1 MLTRLRLLPH
11 ASRVRKLRCDSA
23 QPTCYNCQRAA
34 DKTHHRTT
42 KGRVLQCVYPAGPPK
57 RRGADKAQRIRSPIG
72 QRQPRSAPKAALD
85 KGGKGKERE
94 REGTV
99 SASDGGDASG
109 PSLPGTPDD

>member
-1 MLTRLRLLPH
+1 MVC
-11 ASRVRKLRCDSA
+11 SRVRKLRCDGA

-34 DKTHHRTT
+34 DKTHHRSAKART
-42 KGRVLQCVYPAGPPK
+42 LQCVYPAGPPK

-72 QRQPRSAPKAALD
+72 QRQPRTAPKAASD
-85 KGGKGKERE
+85 KGGKGKGKE

-99 SASDGGDASG
+99 SASDGGETSG